1 MKTLYEVAL
10 KVVPVGNI
18 GGNSYQLIIN
28 DHPYVYQ
35 ATETIWGTFMKIFK
49 FSQGKALAWWKKNTT
64 LLKGS
69 MKEGRMADVWKEC
82 NMTMKQ
88 FVQYRDI
95 IADPNR
101 VPQYAT
107 FEVKKPG
114 IPASGAVFPLKDIQR
129 NNTLHFWKD
138 IVMKNKVQNVP
149 PQEYQIMFDGF
160 DDSRDDFVIGF
171 GKFDEN
177 YKTSECY
184 AMYGKSFEKLN
195 NIIITSY
202 IES

>member
-18 GGNSYQLIIN
+18 GGSSYQLVIN
-28 DHPYVYQ
+28 DHPYVYK
-35 ATETIWGTFMKIFK
+35 ATDTVWKTFMKIFK
-49 FSQGKALAWWKKNTT
+49 YSQGRALAWWKKNTT

-82 NMTMKQ
+82 NMSMKQ
-88 FVQYRDI
+88 FIQYRDI
-95 IADPNR
+95 IADPDK

-107 FEVKKPG
+107 FKVKG
-114 IPASGAVFPLKDIQR
+114 SGVPAPGAVFPSKDVER

-149 PQEYQIMFDGF
+149 PQEYEIMFDEF

-171 GKFDEN
+171 GTFDEKN
-177 YKTSECY
+177 RTFECY
-184 AMYGKSFEKLN
+184 AMYGKSFERLN

-202 IES
+202 LEV